1 MNTLLRNT
9 LVICTLVVGTV
20 STVNAAKKQGSH
32 GRRVAA
38 AMVKKG
44 AQLKR
49 KHALYTGRTYR
60 GCQREAN
67 RPKRPSAQTECTSK
81 SCFRKR

>member
-1 MNTLLRNT
+1 MNTFLRNA
-9 LVICTLVVGTV
+9 LVICTLVAGTM
-20 STVNAAKKQGSH
+20 SMVNAAKKQPQ
-32 GRRVAA
+32 RRAVAMA
-38 AMVKKG
+38 KKG

-67 RPKRPSAQTECTSK
+67 RPKRSSAQKECTTK
-81 SCFRKR
+81 GCNQKK